1 MGSMTAV
8 EQSILDAVRELERT
22 VASMPTLQPK
32 PDLLPLFAR
41 IDELAG
47 RLPAGTAPDLLHY
60 LQRKSYQKVRLWL
73 EGIDPEKGTC
83 RR

>member
-1 MGSMTAV
+1 MTAV
-8 EQSILDAVRELERT
+8 EQSILDAVRELERA
-22 VASMPTLQPK
+22 VAAMSTSDPK
-32 PDLLPLFAR
+32 PNLLPLFAR
-41 IDELAG
+41 IDELS
-47 RLPAGTAPDLLHY
+47 RQLPPGTSSDLLHY